1 MNNASVVKTCNEY
14 TDRSLK
20 KLKSIVGVVT
30 SVTGGIYV
38 KASWNDLAWD
48 VPIKKYKHVV
58 VEVGDLVA
66 MEPYNGSY
74 IIVGVIE

>member
-14 TDRSLK
+14 TDRSIK

-38 KASWNDLAWD
+38 KASWNDLPWD
-48 VPIKKYKHVV
+48 IPIKKYKHVV
-58 VEVGDLVA
+58 VAVGDLVA

>member
-14 TDRSLK
+14 TDKSLK

-48 VPIKKYKHVV
+48 IPIKKYKHVV
-58 VEVGDLVA
+58 VAVGDLVA